1 MGEEFFQSV
10 AQLIELSET
19 RGYSYDHI
27 VIEASG
33 VSCMLSVSC
42 ITSTLLQLLQ
52 LIRNCFANAAER
64 INTTLLYLLKRL
76 YRVPDE
82 SCAQLLHH

>member
-33 VSCMLSVSC
+33 VSRALQTLHNISSTAAVQSCATSGIKRIYNNYSVNLSVY
-42 ITSTLLQLLQ
+42 TA
-52 LIRNCFANAAER
+52 FA
-64 INTTLLYLLKRL
+64 
-76 YRVPDE
+76 
-82 SCAQLLHH
+82 CALVLSDCCTE

>member
-1 MGEEFFQSV
+1 MIDFSLFAYVGCLCCNMGAEFFQSV

-33 VSCMLSVSC
+33 VSCALA
-42 ITSTLLQLLQ
+42 L
-52 LIRNCFANAAER
+52 
-64 INTTLLYLLKRL
+64 
-76 YRVPDE
+76 
-82 SCAQLLHH
+82 